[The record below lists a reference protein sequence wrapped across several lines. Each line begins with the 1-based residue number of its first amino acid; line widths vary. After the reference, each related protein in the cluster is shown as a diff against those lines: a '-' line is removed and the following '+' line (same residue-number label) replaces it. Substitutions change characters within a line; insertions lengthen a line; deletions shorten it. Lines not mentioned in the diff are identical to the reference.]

1 MEKLNFYFKL
11 GRIEKMVAAI
21 LTKFNKDLII
31 SGIGNGSVLSSSD
44 HKLMIN
50 MDDKVITHVGQ
61 FIEYKHPEEIVW
73 KLIQFNEEYD
83 FGWDVFLTALELA
96 AEEIQ
101 QLKKANIE

>member
-11 GRIEKMVAAI
+11 GRIEKMIVAI
-21 LTKFNKDLII
+21 LGKFNRDLII
-31 SGIGNGSVLSSSD
+31 SGISNGSMSHD

-50 MDDKVITHVGQ
+50 MGDKVITHVGQ

-83 FGWDVFLTALELA
+83 FGWDEFLTALELA

>member
-11 GRIEKMVAAI
+11 GRIEKMVVAI
-21 LTKFNKDLII
+21 LGKFNRDLII
-31 SGIGNGSVLSSSD
+31 SGISNGSVMSHD

-50 MDDKVITHVGQ
+50 MGDKVITHVGQ

-83 FGWDVFLTALELA
+83 FGWDEFLTALELA

-101 QLKKANIE
+101 QLKKAEIE